1 MKAGLGGTVG
11 RSLVCWRLL
20 TWLCTGVLASP
31 SVVAGSDVLE
41 VVSKVSVDSY
51 TGYLQNDLGAHD
63 GQNRYADPGHASAQ
77 QKIQERFQGLGLR
90 TSLESGVYGGVA
102 YTNVVGVLPGVI
114 RPDDIYLV
122 GAHYDSVNNAPGAWD
137 NASGVAAVLEAAR
150 VLSQYRFEATLV
162 FLAFDREEQWMIGS
176 SGYVRDHAWDRMRG
190 MINIESIAYRP
201 FSPSQSEYRWAWI
214 NYTVRTATVDE
225 LAAAMAL
232 YAGLTCGSGSSN
244 RSDHMPFSR
253 QGFAAAWL
261 ISLAVPPQVHTP
273 QDSLDLPGYIDCAY
287 GATMTR
293 GVVGYL
299 ATQAGL
305 APVRLSPD
313 FNGDR
318 KVDGQDLTLLLDHWG
333 GNDPAFDIAPPPA
346 GDGLVDIQDQEGL
359 LHYWHRE
366 LPEPGLLVHWGLDE
380 TDGNVAED
388 SLGGY
393 TAQLEGH
400 PLWRPAGGIRAG
412 AIELDGVDDSLA
424 TNLVLNPNQLSFSVR
439 AWVKGGAP
447 GQVICCEEGGT
458 NWLLAGAEDGALTT
472 EFKSVGRMGKPL
484 SCPAVITDGDW
495 HEVGLIWDGASRIL
509 FVDGVQCA
517 RDTPPNVA
525 GVGGR
530 LNIGVGKD
538 RRPGSF
544 WSGLID
550 DVRVYNRAVQP

>member
-1 MKAGLGGTVG
+1 MVERSSVHRFLALGLFAA
-11 RSLVCWRLL
+11 
-20 TWLCTGVLASP
+20 VLGSP
-31 SVVAGSDVLE
+31 SVVWGSDVVE
-41 VVSKVSVDSY
+41 VAGRVSVDSY
-51 TGYLQNDLGAHD
+51 TGYLQDDLRAHD
-63 GQNRYADPGHASAQ
+63 GQNRYAEPGHDLVR
-77 QKIQERFQGLGLR
+77 QKIQERFKEFGLS
-90 TSLESGVYGGVA
+90 TSLEAGVYGGVA

-176 SGYVRDHAWDRMRG
+176 SGYVRDHAWDRIRG
-190 MINIESIAYRP
+190 MINIDSIAYRP
-201 FSPSQSEYRWAWI
+201 FSPGQAEFHRAWI

-232 YAGLTCGSGSSN
+232 YAGLMCGDGSSN
-244 RSDHMPFSR
+244 RSDHMPFSQ

-261 ISLAVPPQVHTP
+261 ISYAVPPQVHTP

-287 GATMTR
+287 AAMMTR

-318 KVDGQDLTLLLDHWG
+318 KVDSEDLTLLLDHWG
-333 GNDPAFDIAPPPA
+333 QNEPAFDIAPPPA
-346 GDGLVDIQDQEGL
+346 GDGVVDIRDQEGL
-359 LHYWHRE
+359 MHYWHRE
-366 LPEPGLLVHWGLDE
+366 LPERGLLVHWRLDE
-380 TDGNVAED
+380 TDGNVADD
-388 SLGGY
+388 SVRGY
-393 TAQLEGH
+393 KAQFQGH

-412 AIELDGVDDSLA
+412 AIELDGVDDCL
-424 TNLVLNPNQLSFSVR
+424 TTDLVLNAGQLSFGVF

-447 GQVICCEEGGT
+447 GQVILCQAGGT
-458 NWLLAGAEDGALTT
+458 NWLLAGARDGGLMT
-472 EFKSVGRMGKPL
+472 ELMFASRTGKSL
-484 SCPAVITDGDW
+484 SSPAVVTDGNW
-495 HEVGLIWDGASRIL
+495 HEVGLTWDGSNRVL
-509 FVDGVQCA
+509 FVDGVECA
-517 RDTPPNVA
+517 RDTQLNLA
-525 GVGGR
+525 ATGG
-530 LNIGVGKD
+530 LDIGVGKD
-538 RRPGSF
+538 RRPGTF

-550 DVRVYNRAVQP
+550 DIRIYNRAVQP